1 MGCGHGQSDFP
12 NPDLKPVF
20 PEEPAPSHPGW
31 IHGVRFTPD
40 GQSLV
45 TAGAAPRYKAYVAV
59 WNLADGKR
67 VFGAERD
74 YGAIHSMT
82 ISNDGTKLA
91 LGCAAPRGKAEA
103 EGLIIKFPGK

>member
-1 MGCGHGQSDFP
+1 
-12 NPDLKPVF
+12 
-20 PEEPAPSHPGW
+20 
-31 IHGVRFTPD
+31 
-40 GQSLV
+40 
-45 TAGAAPRYKAYVAV
+45 VAV